1 MASETGK
8 VVYAALLG
16 NILVAATKT
25 VAAVLSGS
33 SAMLSEA
40 IHSFVDTGNE
50 ILLIYGSHRSRRTP
64 DADHPFGY
72 GRELYFWSFIVAL
85 LIFGV
90 GAGVAFYEGIQH
102 IRHPEPITRPSVNY
116 IVLALS
122 LVFEGSSWLIALRA
136 VKRSKGSRTYWQA
149 ITCSKDPPQFMVLVE
164 DSAAIIGIFIAFVGT
179 WLSVT
184 FNEPRWDGVASL
196 LISFVLAVVSIVLA
210 RESKN
215 LLIGE
220 RAEPAITR
228 SVCDIAAKIKGV
240 EGVNGI
246 KTAQMSPSQILVFMS
261 IEFDD
266 DMTVVEVEKVV
277 AELETA
283 VAKTHAEVMAVF
295 IKPQTPKSYQATMRK
310 HKAAQAH
317 AG

>member
-8 VVYAALLG
+8 VVYAALVG
-16 NILVAATKT
+16 NVLVAATKT
-25 VAAVLSGS
+25 VAAVLTGS

-50 ILLIYGSHRSRRTP
+50 ILLIYGSHRSRRKP

-102 IRHPEPITRPSVNY
+102 IRTPEPITRPIVNY

-136 VKRSKGSRTYWQA
+136 VKRSKGNRTYWQA

-164 DSAAIIGIFIAFVGT
+164 DSAAIIGIFIAFAGT
-179 WLSVT
+179 WASVT
-184 FNEPRWDGVASL
+184 FNEPRLDGVASL
-196 LISFVLAVVSIVLA
+196 LISLVLAVVSVILA

-228 SVCDIAAKIKGV
+228 SVCAIARKMKGV
-240 EGVNGI
+240 AGVNGV
-246 KTAQMSPSQILVFMS
+246 KTTQMSPTQILAFMS

-266 DMTVVEVEKVV
+266 AMTIVQVEKIV
-277 AELETA
+277 ADLEAA
-283 VAKTHAEVMAVF
+283 VSKTHPEVMAVF
-295 IKPQTPKSYQATMRK
+295 IKPQTPGAYKETMRK
-310 HKAAQAH
+310 HMAEPAH

>member
-8 VVYAALLG
+8 VVYAALVG
-16 NILVAATKT
+16 NVLVAATKT
-25 VAAVLSGS
+25 VAAVLTGS

-50 ILLIYGSHRSRRTP
+50 ILLIYGSHRSRRKP
-64 DADHPFGY
+64 DIDHPFGY

-102 IRHPEPITRPSVNY
+102 IRTPEPIARPVVNY

-122 LVFEGSSWLIALRA
+122 LLFEGSSWLIALRA
-136 VKRSKGSRTYWQA
+136 VKRSKGNRTYWQA

-164 DSAAIIGIFIAFVGT
+164 DSAAIVGIFIAFAGT
-179 WLSVT
+179 WASVT
-184 FNEPRWDGVASL
+184 FNEPRLDGVASL
-196 LISFVLAVVSIVLA
+196 LISLVLAVVSIVLA

-228 SVCDIAAKIKGV
+228 SVCDIARKMKGV
-240 EGVNGI
+240 AGVNGV
-246 KTAQMSPSQILVFMS
+246 KTTQMSPTQILAFMS

-266 DMTVVEVEKVV
+266 AMTIVQVEKIV
-277 AELETA
+277 ADLEAA
-283 VAKTHAEVMAVF
+283 VSKTHPEVMAVF
-295 IKPQTPKSYQATMRK
+295 IKPQTPGAYKETMRK
-310 HKAAQAH
+310 HMAEPAH